1 MYTGPINIEDC
12 TWSRARGGASVQSD
26 VWLSRALLLWVVARH
41 LLLLGLWHRQAMLS
55 ATVRGWGGHQQ
66 RLLGRGGG
74 RRQVQGSDLLSHQL
88 LLDLVNE
95 HQVIQLK
102 GLTGHAQQKT
112 ATLCECHSRPK
123 NIIPGQKTL
132 TSTQYKIHFCLIYK
146 NKPWWILTLRV
157 CFTDTLV
164 LNGWKDIHTWK
175 QMAIK
180 GGKWLSLHF
189 TSGLTWPGMD
199 GGGGQKYGL
208 LNRGS
213 AILKW
218 TTFIADTYKFQVEL
232 DELLTYYSKC

>member
-1 MYTGPINIEDC
+1 
-12 TWSRARGGASVQSD
+12 
-26 VWLSRALLLWVVARH
+26 
-41 LLLLGLWHRQAMLS
+41 MLS
-55 ATVRGWGGHQQ
+55 ATVRGRGGHQQ

-74 RRQVQGSDLLSHQL
+74 RREVQGSDLLSHQL

-157 CFTDTLV
+157 CFTDRLV

-180 GGKWLSLHF
+180 RWKM
-189 TSGLTWPGMD
+189 TVITC
-199 GGGGQKYGL
+199 Y
-208 LNRGS
+208 
-213 AILKW
+213 KW
-218 TTFIADTYKFQVEL
+218 TYLAWHGWRWWPEIRVVKSRLCHPEMNNIYCRHIQISSWTWRAVNLLQQVFK
-232 DELLTYYSKC
+232 YSDQNVRAWVRAC